1 MLEQQNV
8 QLVQECYA
16 AYARKDLDKFFA
28 CMTPNIDWELTEVP
42 GVAFTGKRKGREE
55 IAEYVDR
62 FDETLV
68 IREFTAR
75 EFIAQGDKV
84 VVLGHSAW
92 TAKATNAE
100 IESDWVHVF
109 TLVGGRVAAFRE
121 YLGSHLGA
129 ECLECA
135 ALPAGAATAGSPTPH

>member
-16 AYARKDLDKFFA
+16 AYGRKDLDRFFG
-28 CMTPNIDWELTEVP
+28 CMTPDIDWELTDVP

-55 IAEYVDR
+55 IAEYFDQ

-68 IREFTAR
+68 IREFTPR

-92 TAKATNAE
+92 TAKATNAD

-109 TLVGGRVAAFRE
+109 TLADGRVAAFRE

-135 ALPAGAATAGSPTPH
+135 PLPAGAAAGSPAPH